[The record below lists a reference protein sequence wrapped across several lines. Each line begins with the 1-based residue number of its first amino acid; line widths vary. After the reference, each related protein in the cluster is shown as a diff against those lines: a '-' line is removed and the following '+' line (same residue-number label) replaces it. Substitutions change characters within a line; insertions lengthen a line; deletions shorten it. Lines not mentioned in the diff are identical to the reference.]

1 MKRKMVLMLLWGVLI
16 SSLPMV
22 AQQVTNKIYIPEVE
36 CGRGKTV
43 NVPVAISNDS
53 EIVALQF
60 DVQLPVG
67 STIDGS
73 SWSLTDR
80 KADHSLSVRRISST
94 HYLFVVYSPTNM
106 PIRGNSGNLINFSL
120 LVPESW
126 EVGGKYPFVIENP
139 ILSARDGVNVW
150 TSSEAGALIVIA
162 DPRPDVAVSAVK
174 TDKASYVPGDK
185 ISVSWLVTNE
195 GDKET
200 GDGWSE
206 QVSLVADNGEEVY
219 LDKVYYESVLGV
231 GGTVN
236 RQAEFVLPDLLGV
249 DGMVKAKVKLVPGAG
264 LGELAAAIG
273 NNTAYA
279 ETGCTIA
286 RKLQVELPATAIKEN
301 DASLIR
307 CKLYRS
313 GSWANEQVFT
323 LRADKPERLDVPQS
337 VTIQKGQ
344 SGGAFYIHAVDNEVQ
359 NTDSVVTITIEGNGY
374 EAITGEVCI
383 ADDELPALTLTP
395 SKTELTEGDVF
406 TLTVERESK
415 SDTPLTVY
423 LSTSHKSRFKLPTQ
437 AVIPAGEKSVE
448 VEVTAIDDNIPDVTA
463 DVDFTVSAERYSSGK
478 CIILLNDN
486 DVSQIQLVF
495 STEEVN
501 ESAGGSAIIG
511 RVTRTTNLDSKITV
525 KLAVSSPDA
534 YLSYETL
541 VFSAG
546 VRSQEFSIGVVDN
559 ALMDGDREVLVTAS
573 VYLPS
578 CNCSATATSG
588 GHVTKSFK
596 ILDDDGPSLS
606 LTASQPT
613 ILEGAAE
620 GIVLRVTRNNTDN
633 TDITVTL
640 ASDNET
646 DLVFDK
652 TVIIPAGVSFVDVKV
667 YAKANEIS
675 EGDRTSTI
683 VATSEGY
690 TKGICWVMITDQTL
704 PDAAI
709 GYLALSKKEA
719 LAGDTLT
726 VSAKVVNKGAA
737 ELPAKTKVMVYLTS
751 DQKYSSSSKKTFLT
765 TLYTQKTLMAGE
777 EELVSRNFALPDVT
791 GKYSIV
797 AIVNEDHSVKEL
809 TSVNNVS
816 DMLPLTMSPKF
827 SVTASVGKKCYQP
840 GEEVVISGKVSGVD
854 VANAQLEVYILSD
867 GAREVLQA
875 QADSDGNYTLN
886 FKPASRQMGH
896 FAVGACYPGEGLK
909 TEMASFD
916 IYGIRRTSDS
926 WITWDVTTDE
936 PYTGK
941 IAVFNPCSVPL
952 TNVKAE
958 LASLADGCQV
968 EFDALSSIPA
978 NSMGEITYMVTGNKQ
993 TDLLDYERM
1002 PLTITTA
1009 EGASLSTTVFYYCK
1023 SQKPVLQANVS
1034 SVQTT
1039 VTKGTVRDYSVI
1051 LTNTG
1056 KGETGVVSVVLP
1068 ADQKWMT
1075 SVTPLEMPSIAGG
1088 DSAVVVLRFATTDEM
1103 QLNVPVTGTIG
1114 INCRNGNG
1122 IPLSYSIE
1130 PVSETKGILVVDV
1143 KDEYT
1148 YFTDDAPHVEGAKV
1162 VIMHPV
1168 SRKVMYE
1175 GVTGADGLFTVTDI
1189 PEGYYAITVTAEKHD
1204 SYSNNLLVD
1213 PGRTIK
1219 VDVDLTFQAITYDWN
1234 VVETEVQDEYEVETV
1249 VKYETN
1255 VPVPVVVTT
1264 YPDEIYCKNYIFNL
1278 TLTNK
1283 GLITAQ
1289 NVTID
1294 VPEVSGLKFELLSE
1308 NPIAQL
1314 RAQESIVVPV
1324 RVTAEVEYDDVVFT
1338 HSRITSTASGADADD
1353 PSQIVSYRTKFKSA
1367 EARDGWG
1374 TKCLDFRWKKYWEYY
1389 CAGKY
1394 KTASDYY
1401 DYFYGPNGLCNKPGS
1416 GSGATGGSG
1425 GSGGGFPSLGG
1436 GGKSSYGSSASGSKV
1451 SIEICS
1457 KKNNSGDG
1465 DGDDEAEEQ
1474 PEEQSCEKEPVL
1486 KYILAAEKGSTSG
1499 KPVKG
1504 VAADGE
1510 SKVRIM
1516 LDTAVSKIPSA
1527 DCGYEVHWSLS
1538 EELGHLENTDSWTNI
1553 VYVAPDNFPDGE
1565 KEAVHKITATMHY
1578 SSEYN
1583 SGSASV
1589 DIEIIRVPVLM
1600 VHGLN
1605 SDAMCFWELQRYLEQ
1620 SGQYQSFQLFR
1631 ADYEP
1636 TNCSHFRVN
1645 EGVVKRGISI
1655 LKRAC
1660 AFNGYMIGKVD
1671 LVGHSMGGILSRL
1684 HVQYVDNT
1692 NVHKVITLNTPHT
1705 GSPLGALAVVIPNEI
1720 PEVLRGI
1727 LMGFK
1732 GDDAIKD
1739 LAIGSDAMN
1748 NYLND
1753 GNAMQRMKGIPVHAL
1768 TTTVLDEAFGD
1779 LDKGLLT
1786 ADPLLRL
1793 SIVGQALKIVSFLG
1807 SSDMVVSLDSQKGG
1821 LNTPYTDNTD
1831 GFWHCASPDAATV
1844 HQRIYSLLLDRA
1856 DDSNEFSMNGFPVA
1870 SSSAKRLSTAYV
1882 DSRLSVVK
1890 KNIII
1895 DAEVDVEK
1903 RKLSVQADIASLNL
1917 SNPVI
1922 VGTFSDGSSIVASA
1936 NSVTCDIPATHEG
1949 AISICVMGTDGEG
1962 NLVMDSTLVD
1972 TDIALSAVPLQLS
1985 LPYDTAYVAIGET
1998 RSFKAHCT
2006 WSNGA
2011 VTVVT
2016 PSVALQDE
2024 LGYINNQDATVI
2036 GEKTGTSL
2044 LTASFKGLTAQCVVD
2059 VFDEDKVLDFGTTTD
2074 DREPSKGVCST
2085 ISLSFKQTI
2094 TVARQAFR
2102 GTLTMFNGHE
2112 SQAIDSLQLNLE
2124 VRDSKGQLAT
2134 SRQFAISNESI
2145 DHFGGKLKGPWTLE
2159 AKQTGT
2165 ATILFV
2171 PSKYAAP
2178 TEPEEYSFG
2187 GTITYKDPFTGL
2199 FVTRDLYPVKLT
2211 VKPCPDLSLSY
2222 FVERDVFGDDPETAA
2237 IEPSIPAEFSLLI
2250 NNVGYGDANS
2260 VKIATGQPEI
2270 VDNQKGL
2277 AIHFEIVGSSMNGQA
2292 ATTDFANL
2300 DFGSIPAGKQ
2310 AYAQWY
2316 FTSSLLGHF
2325 TEYNT
2330 TITKGSSYGNED
2342 FNLLSIEGCHELI
2355 RSLKVPGTSLTAFMV
2370 NDIKDANDL
2379 PDCVYL
2385 TDGTVDDRVTI
2396 VSESAS
2402 CSSTG
2407 DNQYTLTVSGAKGWV
2422 YGVIHDPTNGRQ
2434 KLTSVTRMSDGVTI
2448 DLQNFWQTDRTLRD
2462 GKDPLYENN
2471 LRFADYLA
2479 DMQESYVLT
2488 FVPKP
2493 DLELEVESFD
2503 GIPTGDI
2510 HSALTE
2516 ILVTFNKPV
2525 NAATFTA
2532 EDLSL
2537 YCQNTK
2543 VDLSQLVIEPVSDT
2557 QFKLDL
2563 SLLPPR
2569 DGYHVLTVQTAGIE
2583 DTDGFCGSTGKNATW
2598 NQFVGGKVA
2607 LSVVVTPE
2615 GAGMVTPKN
2624 QEYVFGTDLE
2634 LKAEANEGYDFVCWK
2649 INGEKISEEP
2659 VYKYQIVADRTIK
2672 AEFKAKLYDL
2682 TIDYDTQA
2690 GTVSLGKGVGK
2701 YEYNTDIELSA
2712 SPNAGY
2718 TFSGWR
2724 VDGEILSTD
2733 VTFSLI
2739 IKENVVV
2746 EAVFTKIPVD
2756 TTVSYELPVGWNWL
2770 SANVKDENLNH
2781 PAALLEPI
2789 RQSVISVLGQE
2800 GDLTYDDQYGL
2811 HGSLTAFKPDRGY
2824 KVRVKE
2830 DVDFSLKGVP
2840 FSEDEVT
2847 VTLHKGWNWIGYIP
2861 NMEMPV
2867 NMALGNLTA
2876 EEGDVVMAQDQFA
2889 TYDGAT
2895 WKGSLAILAP
2905 GNAYLYYSGS
2915 VKSFNYPAGSSKMMA
2930 PMLFY
2935 RASESYYSEKW
2946 QYDKRKY
2953 ADNMGVIS
2961 RLYDSSGQELPAG
2974 QFLIGAFV
2982 GEECR
2987 GMSSETDG
2995 YQFVTVHGEQT
3006 NEQVTFRAYNTL
3018 TGEEFDIKE
3027 TLGFDTNVVGSL
3039 TNPLILHLG
3048 TATDLDKNGSSLLI
3062 YPNPVKDRLFIRTD
3076 WQNVKEIRI
3085 LDMKGRVLLIADN
3098 LPSGVGLD
3106 VTSLTEGIY
3115 FITVQTDTDLIRQK
3129 FVKTNHLK

>member
-1 MKRKMVLMLLWGVLI
+1 MKRKMVFMLLWGVVL
-16 SSLPMV
+16 SSLPRV
-22 AQQVTNKIYIPEVE
+22 AQQVTNKIYIPEME
-36 CGRGKTV
+36 CGRGKTI

-60 DVQLPVG
+60 DVQLPSG
-67 STIDGS
+67 STITGS

-80 KADHSLSVRRISST
+80 KSDHSLSVRRMSST
-94 HYLFVVYSPTNM
+94 HYLFVVYSLTNT
-106 PIRGNSGNLINFSL
+106 PLRGNSGNLINFSL
-120 LVPESW
+120 QVPENW

-139 ILSARDGVNVW
+139 ILSARDGSNVW
-150 TSSEAGALIVIA
+150 TSSEAGALIMIA
-162 DPRPDVAVSAVK
+162 DPRPDVAVSTVK
-174 TDKASYVPGDK
+174 VDKSSYAPSDK
-185 ISVSWLVTNE
+185 IVVSWLVTNE

-219 LDKVYYESVLGV
+219 LGKVYYESILGD

-236 RQAEFVLPDLLGV
+236 RQAEFTLSDLPGV
-249 DGMVKAKVKLVPGAG
+249 DGMVKAKVKLIPGTN

-279 ETGCTIA
+279 GTGCTIA
-286 RKLQVELPATAIKEN
+286 KKLRVELPTAAIKEN
-301 DASLIR
+301 NTSLIR

-313 GSWANEQVFT
+313 GTWANEQVFS
-323 LRADKPERLDVPQS
+323 LRADKPERLNVPQS
-337 VTIQKGQ
+337 VTIPAGQ
-344 SGGAFYIHAVDNEVQ
+344 SGGTFYIHAIDNEVL
-359 NTDSVVTITIEGNGY
+359 NVDSVVTITIEGNGY
-374 EAITGEVCI
+374 ETITGEVHI
-383 ADDELPALTLTP
+383 IDDELPALTLIP
-395 SKTELTEGDVF
+395 SKTELTEGDTF

-415 SDTPLTVY
+415 RDTPLTVY
-423 LSTSHKSRFKLPTQ
+423 LSTSHKSRFKLPAQ
-437 AVIPAGEKSVE
+437 VMIPAGEKSVA
-448 VEVTAIDDNIPDVTA
+448 VEVLAVDDNIPDVTA
-463 DVDFTVSAERYSSGK
+463 DVDFTVSADGYNGGK

-486 DVSQIQLVF
+486 DVPQIQLSF
-495 STEEVN
+495 STEEIN
-501 ESAGGSAIIG
+501 ESAGSTAIVG
-511 RVTRTTNLDSKITV
+511 RVTRITNLESKITV
-525 KLAVSSPDA
+525 KLAVSSQDA

-541 VFSAG
+541 VFPAG
-546 VRSQEFSIGVVDN
+546 VSSQEFSIGVVDN
-559 ALMDGDREVLVTAS
+559 ALKDGDREVIVTAS

-606 LTASQPT
+606 LTTSQPT
-613 ILEGAAE
+613 ILEGVAE
-620 GIVLRVTRNNTDN
+620 GIVLKVTRNNTDN
-633 TDITVTL
+633 ADITVTL
-640 ASDNET
+640 TSDNET

-652 TVIIPAGVSFVDVKV
+652 TVIIPAGVSSVDVKV
-667 YAKANEIS
+667 YAKANDVS

-683 VATSEGY
+683 IATSEGY

-704 PDAAI
+704 PDVAI
-709 GYLALSKKEA
+709 SYLALSKKEA

-726 VSAKVVNKGAA
+726 VSAKVINKGAA

-751 DQKYSSSSKKTFLT
+751 DQKYSSTSKKTFLT
-765 TLYTQKTLMAGE
+765 TLYTQKALMVGE
-777 EELVSRNFALPDVT
+777 EELISRNFALPDVT

-816 DMLPLTMSPKF
+816 DVLPLTMNPKF
-827 SVTASVGKKCYQP
+827 SVTASVGKEFYQQ
-840 GEEVVISGKVSGVD
+840 GEEIVITGKVSGVD
-854 VANAQLEVYILSD
+854 VANAKLEVYIISN

-896 FAVGACYPGEGLK
+896 FMVGACYPGEGLK

-926 WITWDVTTDE
+926 WITWNVTTDE
-936 PYTGK
+936 PYTDK
-941 IAVFNPCSVPL
+941 IAIFNPCNVPL

-958 LASLADGCQV
+958 LVSLVNGCQV
-968 EFDALSSIPA
+968 EFDVLSSIPA
-978 NSMGEITYMVTGNKQ
+978 NSMGEIAYTVTGNEQ
-993 TDLLDYERM
+993 TNLIDYERM
-1002 PLTITTA
+1002 PLKITTA
-1009 EGASLSTTVFYYCK
+1009 EGASLSTTVFYHCK
-1023 SQKPVLQANVS
+1023 SQKPVLRANVS
-1034 SVQTT
+1034 SIHTT

-1056 KGETGVVSVVLP
+1056 KEETGVVSVVLP
-1068 ADQKWMT
+1068 SDQKWMT

-1088 DSAVVVLRFATTDEM
+1088 DSAVVVLRLATTDEM

-1130 PVSETKGILVVDV
+1130 PVSETKGTLVVDV

-1148 YFTDDAPHVEGAKV
+1148 YFTDEAPHVEGAKV

-1168 SRKVMYE
+1168 SRQVIYE
-1175 GVTGADGLFTVTDI
+1175 GVTGIDGLFTVGDI

-1213 PGRTIK
+1213 PGKTTK

-1234 VVETEVQDEYEVETV
+1234 VVETEIQDEYEVETV

-1264 YPDEIYCKNYIFNL
+1264 YPSEIYCKNYIFNL

-1294 VPEVSGLKFELLSE
+1294 VPEVEGLKFELLCE

-1314 RAQESIVVPV
+1314 RAQESIIVPV

-1338 HSRITSTASGADADD
+1338 HSRITNTSSGAGVDD
-1353 PSQIVSYRTKFKSA
+1353 PSRIVSYRTKFKSA
-1367 EARDGWG
+1367 EARAGWG

-1389 CAGKY
+1389 CSGKY

-1416 GSGATGGSG
+1416 GSGGPGGGSG
-1425 GSGGGFPSLGG
+1425 SGFPSLSGG
-1436 GGKSSYGSSASGSKV
+1436 GNSSYGSSSSGNKV

-1457 KKNNSGDG
+1457 KKNN
-1465 DGDDEAEEQ
+1465 GDDGADEQ
-1474 PEEQSCEKEPVL
+1474 PEEQPCEEKPVL
-1486 KYILAAEKGSTSG
+1486 KYKLVTEKGSSRSSE
-1499 KPVKG
+1499 VKG
-1504 VAADGE
+1504 VAADGQ
-1510 SKVRIM
+1510 SKVKII
-1516 LDTAVSKIPSA
+1516 LDVATSKIPS
-1527 DCGYEVHWSLS
+1527 DECGYTVKWTLS
-1538 EELGHLENTDSWTNI
+1538 EDLGHLENADSWTNVI
-1553 VYVAPDNFPDGE
+1553 YVAPENFPEDD
-1565 KEAVHKITATMHY
+1565 KPVHTITARMQY
-1578 SSEYN
+1578 SSQYHSDSYDVN
-1583 SGSASV
+1583 
-1589 DIEIIRVPVLM
+1589 IEIIRVPVVM
-1600 VHGLN
+1600 IHGLN
-1605 SDAMCFWELQRYLEQ
+1605 SDETCFAKLRTYLKA
-1620 SGQYQSFQLFR
+1620 SNLYRGFQLNCV
-1631 ADYEP
+1631 DYST
-1636 TNCSHFRVN
+1636 TNCAYFAVN
-1645 EGVVKRGISI
+1645 ALDRKVADWGIKES
-1655 LKRAC
+1655 RMMC
-1660 AFNGYMIGKVD
+1660 MDNGYVSQKAD

-1684 HVQYVDNT
+1684 HVQYVDDK
-1692 NVHKVITLNTPHT
+1692 NVHKLITLNTPHS
-1705 GSPLGALAVVIPNEI
+1705 GSPLGDVFGP
-1720 PEVLRGI
+1720 VLDQHPIIAGI
-1727 LMGFK
+1727 VDHWIHFK
-1732 GDDAIKD
+1732 PDAIND
-1739 LAIGSDAMN
+1739 LALDSKAIDDFLNNDAALSKMN
-1748 NYLND
+1748 
-1753 GNAMQRMKGIPVHAL
+1753 GIPVHAL
-1768 TTTVLDEAFGD
+1768 TTAVNVIDPSYVSTPLYELAVIFKAL
-1779 LDKGLLT
+1779 GLIFYDGLN
-1786 ADPLLRL
+1786 D
-1793 SIVGQALKIVSFLG
+1793 G
-1807 SSDMVVSLDSQKGG
+1807 VVSLESQKGG
-1821 LNTPYTDNTD
+1821 LNEPYTNNLMGPSHTD
-1831 GFWHCASPDAATV
+1831 SPNNATI
-1844 HQRIYSLLLDRA
+1844 HKRILSLLNQPSGSTA
-1856 DDSNEFSMNGFPVA
+1856 FSMSGFRPVDLHYK
-1870 SSSAKRLSTAYV
+1870 SNVDKRM
-1882 DSRLSVVK
+1882 RNLSVRSDNGNDLKLEAALNPTDNRKVDMQVETSS
-1890 KNIII
+1890 NILKT
-1895 DAEVDVEK
+1895 VM
-1903 RKLSVQADIASLNL
+1903 IAN
-1917 SNPVI
+1917 
-1922 VGTFSDGSSIVASA
+1922 FSDGKSYTSADEQAS
-1936 NSVTCDIPATHEG
+1936 CDIPATHKG
-1949 AISICVMGTDGEG
+1949 RITVYAIGIDQNDC
-1962 NLVMDSTLVD
+1962 LLFDSVYVD
-1972 TDIALSAVPLQLS
+1972 TPLQTSATPVRIALVRDSV
-1985 LPYDTAYVAIGET
+1985 YVAIDEERTIHAMCYWDNGDQTMVEPVIT
-1998 RSFKAHCT
+1998 IEKELAHI
-2006 WSNGA
+2006 SGA
-2011 VTVVT
+2011 T
-2016 PSVALQDE
+2016 L
-2024 LGYINNQDATVI
+2024 I
-2036 GEKTGTSL
+2036 GEK
-2044 LTASFKGLTAQCVVD
+2044 A
-2059 VFDEDKVLDFGTTTD
+2059 GTTTLKATYEGLVDQCVLRIYDGNKIDTPDETDPD
-2074 DREPSKGVCST
+2074 DEPSKGVCST

-2112 SQAIDSLQLNLE
+2112 AQAIDSLQLNLE
-2124 VRDSKGQLAT
+2124 VRDNEGKLAT
-2134 SRQFAISNESI
+2134 SQQFAVSNESI

-2178 TEPEEYSFG
+2178 TEPKEYSFG

-2199 FVTRDLYPVKLT
+2199 FVTRDLYPVTLT

-2222 FVERDVFGDDPETAA
+2222 FVERDVFGDDPETAE

-2277 AIHFEIVGSSMNGQA
+2277 AIHFEMIGFSMNGQA
-2292 ATTDFANL
+2292 ATADFANL
-2300 DFGSIPAGKQ
+2300 DFGSIQAGKQ

-2355 RSLKVPGTSLTAFMV
+2355 RSLKVPNTSLTAFMV

-2402 CSSTG
+2402 CSSMG
-2407 DNQYTLTVSGAKGWV
+2407 NNQYTLTLSGAKGWV
-2422 YGVIHDPTNGRQ
+2422 YGAIHDPTNGRQ
-2434 KLTSVTRMSDGVTI
+2434 KLASVTRMSDDAVI

-2479 DMQESYVLT
+2479 NAQESYVLT
-2488 FVPKP
+2488 FTPKP
-2493 DLELEVESFD
+2493 DLVLEVESFG

-2516 ILVTFNKPV
+2516 ILVTFNKPI
-2525 NAATFTA
+2525 NTATFTA
-2532 EDLSL
+2532 DDLSL

-2557 QFKLDL
+2557 QYKLDL

-2569 DGYHVLTVQTAGIE
+2569 DGYHVLTVQTEDIE
-2583 DTDGFCGSTGKNATW
+2583 DLDGFCGSSGKNATW

-2615 GAGMVTPKN
+2615 GAGVVTPKN
-2624 QEYVFGTDLE
+2624 QEYVFGTNLE
-2634 LKAEANEGYDFVCWK
+2634 LKAEANEGYDFACWK

-2672 AEFKAKLYDL
+2672 AEFKAKLYDV
-2682 TIDYDTQA
+2682 TIDYDVQA
-2690 GTVSLGKGVGK
+2690 GIVSLGKGVGK
-2701 YEYNTDIELSA
+2701 YEYNTDIQLSA

-2718 TFSGWR
+2718 VFNGWR

-2733 VTFSLI
+2733 AIFSLT
-2739 IKENVVV
+2739 IKKNVEI
-2746 EAVFTKIPVD
+2746 EAVFTKIPID
-2756 TTVSYELPVGWNWL
+2756 TMVSYELPTGWNWF
-2770 SANVKDENLNH
+2770 SINVKDENLNN
-2781 PAALLEPI
+2781 PVALLESI
-2789 RQSVISVLGQE
+2789 KQSVVSVLGQE
-2800 GDLTYDDQYGL
+2800 EDLVYDDQYGL
-2811 HGSLTAFKPDRGY
+2811 YGSLTAFKPDRGY

-2830 DVDFSLKGVP
+2830 DVDFSLKGIP
-2840 FSEDEVT
+2840 FAENEVT
-2847 VTLHKGWNWIGYIP
+2847 ITLNKGWNWMGYTP
-2861 NMEMPV
+2861 NMEMSV
-2867 NMALGNLTA
+2867 NAALCNLMA
-2876 EEGDVVMAQDQFA
+2876 EEGDIVMAQDQFA
-2889 TYDGAT
+2889 TYDGAA
-2895 WKGSLAILAP
+2895 WKGSLSVLAP

-2915 VKSFNYPAGSSKMMA
+2915 VKSFNYPTGSSKMA
-2930 PMLFY
+2930 IPMLSY
-2935 RASESYYSEKW
+2935 RASESYYFAKW

-2961 RLYDSSGQELPAG
+2961 RLYSSSGQELPAG
-2974 QFLIGAFV
+2974 QFRIGAFT

-2987 GMSSETDG
+2987 GMSSEADG

-3006 NEQVTFRAYNTL
+3006 NEKVTFRAYNTL

-3027 TLGFDTNVVGSL
+3027 TIRFGANVVGSL
-3039 TNPLILHLG
+3039 TNPFILHLG
-3048 TATDLDKNGSSLLI
+3048 SATGLDKNGSSLLI

-3076 WQNVKEIRI
+3076 LQNVKEIRI
-3085 LDMKGRVLLIADN
+3085 IDMKGSVLLTTDT
-3098 LPSGVGLD
+3098 LPLGVGLD

-3115 FITVQTDTDLIRQK
+3115 FITIQTDTDLIRQK
-3129 FVKTNHLK
+3129 FVKSNRTK

>member
-1 MKRKMVLMLLWGVLI
+1 MKRKMVFMLLWGMLL

-22 AQQVTNKIYIPEVE
+22 AQQVANKIYIPEVE
-36 CGRGKTV
+36 CGRGKTI

-60 DVQLPVG
+60 DVQFPSG
-67 STIDGS
+67 SIIAGS

-80 KADHSLSVRRISST
+80 KSDHSLSVRRMSST
-94 HYLFVVYSPTNM
+94 HYLFVVYSPTNT
-106 PIRGNSGNLINFSL
+106 PLRGNSGNLINFSL
-120 LVPESW
+120 RVPESW

-139 ILSARDGVNVW
+139 ILSVRDGSNVW

-162 DPRPDVAVSAVK
+162 DPCPDVAVSTVK
-174 TDKASYVPGDK
+174 VNKSSYAPGDK
-185 ISVSWLVTNE
+185 ILVSWLVTNE

-219 LDKVYYESVLGV
+219 LGKVYYESILGV
-231 GGTVN
+231 DGTVN
-236 RQAEFVLPDLLGV
+236 RQAEFAISDLPGV
-249 DGMVKAKVKLVPGAG
+249 DGVVKAKVKLIPGTN

-286 RKLQVELPATAIKEN
+286 KKLRVELPTAAIKEN
-301 DASLIR
+301 NTSLIR

-313 GSWANEQVFT
+313 GSWANEQVFS
-323 LRADKPERLDVPQS
+323 LRADKPGRLNVPQS
-337 VTIQKGQ
+337 VTIPAGQ
-344 SGGAFYIHAVDNEVQ
+344 SGGTFYIHAIDNEVL
-359 NTDSVVTITIEGNGY
+359 NVDSVVTITIEGNGY
-374 EAITGEVCI
+374 ETITGEI
-383 ADDELPALTLTP
+383 HIIDDELPVLTLTP
-395 SKTELTEGDVF
+395 SKTELTEGDTF

-415 SDTPLTVY
+415 RDTPLTVY
-423 LSTSHKSRFKLPTQ
+423 LSTSHKSRFKLPAQ
-437 AVIPAGEKSVE
+437 AVIPAGEKSVA
-448 VEVTAIDDNIPDVTA
+448 VEVLAVDDNIPDVTA
-463 DVDFTVSAERYSSGK
+463 DVDFTVSAGGYNGGK

-486 DVSQIQLVF
+486 DVPQIQLSF

-501 ESAGGSAIIG
+501 ESAGSTAIVG
-511 RVTRTTNLDSKITV
+511 RVTRITNLESKITV
-525 KLAVSSPDA
+525 KLTVSSPDA

-541 VFSAG
+541 FFPAG
-546 VRSQEFSIGVVDN
+546 VSSQEFSIGVVDN
-559 ALMDGDREVLVTAS
+559 ALKDGDREVIVTAS

-606 LTASQPT
+606 LTTSQPT
-613 ILEGAAE
+613 ILEGVAE
-620 GIVLRVTRNNTDN
+620 GIVLKVTRNNTDN
-633 TDITVTL
+633 TDITVALT
-640 ASDNET
+640 SDNET

-652 TVIIPAGVSFVDVKV
+652 TVIIPAGVSSVDVKV
-667 YAKANEIS
+667 YAKANDVS
-675 EGDRTSTI
+675 EGDQTSTI
-683 VATSEGY
+683 IATSEGY

-709 GYLALSKKEA
+709 SYLALSKKEA

-726 VSAKVVNKGAA
+726 VSAKVINKGAA
-737 ELPAKTKVMVYLTS
+737 ELPAKTKAMVYLTS
-751 DQKYSSSSKKTFLT
+751 DQKYSGTSKKTFLT
-765 TLYTQKTLMAGE
+765 TLYTQKVLMVGE
-777 EELVSRNFALPDVT
+777 EELISRNFALPDVT

-797 AIVNEDHSVKEL
+797 AIVNGDHSVKEL

-816 DMLPLTMSPKF
+816 DVLPLTMNPKF
-827 SVTASVGKKCYQP
+827 SVTASVGKEFYQQ
-840 GEEVVISGKVSGVD
+840 GEEIVITGKVSGVD
-854 VANAQLEVYILSD
+854 VANAKLEVYIISN

-896 FAVGACYPGEGLK
+896 FTVGACYPGEGLK

-926 WITWDVTTDE
+926 WITWNVTTDE
-936 PYTGK
+936 SYTSK
-941 IAVFNPCSVPL
+941 IAVFNPCNVPL

-958 LASLADGCQV
+958 LASLVNGCQV
-968 EFDALSSIPA
+968 EFDVLSSIPA
-978 NSMGEITYMVTGNKQ
+978 NSMGEIAYTVTGNEQ
-993 TDLLDYERM
+993 TNLIDYERM
-1002 PLTITTA
+1002 PLKITTA
-1009 EGASLSTTVFYYCK
+1009 EGASLSTTVFYHCK
-1023 SQKPVLQANVS
+1023 SQKPVLRANVS
-1034 SVQTT
+1034 SIHTT

-1056 KGETGVVSVVLP
+1056 KEETGVVSVVLP
-1068 ADQKWMT
+1068 SDQKWMT

-1088 DSAVVVLRFATTDEM
+1088 DSAVVVLRLATTDEM

-1130 PVSETKGILVVDV
+1130 PVSETKGTLIVDV

-1148 YFTDDAPHVEGAKV
+1148 YFTDESPHVEGAKV

-1168 SRKVMYE
+1168 SRQVIYE
-1175 GVTGADGLFTVTDI
+1175 GVTGTDGLFTVGDI

-1213 PGRTIK
+1213 PGKTTK

-1255 VPVPVVVTT
+1255 VPVPVVMTT
-1264 YPDEIYCKNYIFNL
+1264 YPSEIYCKNYIFNL

-1294 VPEVSGLKFELLSE
+1294 VPEIEGLKFELLCE

-1314 RAQESIVVPV
+1314 RAQESIIVPV

-1338 HSRITSTASGADADD
+1338 HSRITNTSSGADVDD
-1353 PSQIVSYRTKFKSA
+1353 PSRIVSYRTKFKSA
-1367 EARDGWG
+1367 EARAGWG

-1416 GSGATGGSG
+1416 GSG
-1425 GSGGGFPSLGG
+1425 GSGGGSGSGFPSLSGG
-1436 GGKSSYGSSASGSKV
+1436 GNSSYGSSSSGNKV

-1457 KKNNSGDG
+1457 KKNNGG
-1465 DGDDEAEEQ
+1465 DGDDDDEVEEQ

-1486 KYILAAEKGSTSG
+1486 KYILAAGKGNTSS

-1504 VAADGE
+1504 VAADGK
-1510 SKVRIM
+1510 SKVRIV
-1516 LDTAVSKIPSA
+1516 LDTAVSKIPSV

-1636 TNCSHFRVN
+1636 TNCSYFKVN
-1645 EGVVKRGISI
+1645 EGVVKRGMSV

-1705 GSPLGALAVVIPNEI
+1705 GSPLGTLAVMVPNDV

-1739 LAIGSDAMN
+1739 LAIGSDAMK
-1748 NYLND
+1748 NYLNN

-1768 TTTVLDEAFGD
+1768 TTTIWDEAFGD
-1779 LDKGLLT
+1779 LAKGLLT

-1793 SIVGQALKIVSFLG
+1793 SIVGQVLQIISFGG

-1821 LNTPYTDNTD
+1821 LNSPYTDNTD
-1831 GFWHCASPDAATV
+1831 GFRHTASPNAAAV
-1844 HQRIYSLLLDRA
+1844 HQRIYSLLMDRA

-1870 SSSAKRLSTAYV
+1870 SSSAKMLSTTYA

-1917 SNPVI
+1917 SNLVI
-1922 VGTFSDGSSIVASA
+1922 VGTFSDGSSIVASV

-1949 AISICVMGTDGEG
+1949 SISICIMGTDEEG
-1962 NLVMDSTLVD
+1962 NLVVDSTLVD
-1972 TDIALSAVPLQLS
+1972 TDIVLSAVPLQLS

-2006 WSNGA
+2006 WSNGE

-2016 PSVALQDE
+2016 PSVSLQDE
-2024 LGYINNQDATVI
+2024 VGYINNQDATII
-2036 GEKTGTSL
+2036 GEKIGTSL
-2044 LTASFKGLTAQCVVD
+2044 LTASFKGLTAQCIVD
-2059 VFDEDKVLDFGTTTD
+2059 VFDENKIFDFGDTD
-2074 DREPSKGVCST
+2074 EKEPSKGVCST

-2112 SQAIDSLQLNLE
+2112 AQAIDSLQLNLE
-2124 VRDSKGQLAT
+2124 VRDNEGELAT
-2134 SRQFAISNESI
+2134 SQQFAVSNESI

-2178 TEPEEYSFG
+2178 TEPKEYSFG

-2199 FVTRDLYPVKLT
+2199 FVTRDLYPVMLT

-2222 FVERDVFGDDPETAA
+2222 FVERDVFGDDPETAE

-2277 AIHFEIVGSSMNGQA
+2277 AIHFEMVGSSMNGQA
-2292 ATTDFANL
+2292 VTTDFANL
-2300 DFGSIPAGKQ
+2300 DFGSIQAGKQ

-2355 RSLKVPGTSLTAFMV
+2355 RSLKVPNTSLTAFMV

-2402 CSSTG
+2402 CSSMG
-2407 DNQYTLTVSGAKGWV
+2407 DNQYTLTLSGAKGWV
-2422 YGVIHDPTNGRQ
+2422 YGAIHDPTNGRQ
-2434 KLTSVTRMSDGVTI
+2434 KLASVTRMSDGIVI

-2479 DMQESYVLT
+2479 NTQESYVLT
-2488 FVPKP
+2488 FTPKP
-2493 DLELEVESFD
+2493 DLVLEVESFG

-2516 ILVTFNKPV
+2516 ILVTFNKPI
-2525 NAATFTA
+2525 NTATFRA
-2532 EDLSL
+2532 DDLSL

-2557 QFKLDL
+2557 QYKLDL
-2563 SLLPPR
+2563 SLLTPR

-2583 DTDGFCGSTGKNATW
+2583 DVDGFCGSSGKNATW

-2615 GAGMVTPKN
+2615 GAGVVTPKN
-2624 QEYVFGTDLE
+2624 QEYVFGTNLE
-2634 LKAEANEGYDFVCWK
+2634 LKAEANEGYDFACWK

-2659 VYKYQIVADRTIK
+2659 VYKYQIVADRTVK
-2672 AEFKAKLYDL
+2672 AEFKAKLYDV
-2682 TIDYDTQA
+2682 TIDYDVQA
-2690 GTVSLGKGVGK
+2690 GTVSLGRGVGK
-2701 YEYNTDIELSA
+2701 YEYNTDIQLSV

-2718 TFSGWR
+2718 VFNGWR

-2733 VTFSLI
+2733 AIFSLT
-2739 IKENVVV
+2739 IKKNVEI

-2756 TTVSYELPVGWNWL
+2756 TTVSYELPTGWNWF
-2770 SANVKDENLNH
+2770 SINVKDENLNN
-2781 PAALLEPI
+2781 PVALLEPI
-2789 RQSVISVLGQE
+2789 KQSVVSVLGQE
-2800 GDLTYDDQYGL
+2800 EDLVYDDQYGL
-2811 HGSLTAFKPDRGY
+2811 YGSLTAFKPDRGY

-2830 DVDFSLKGVP
+2830 DVDFSLKGIP
-2840 FSEDEVT
+2840 FAENEVT
-2847 VTLHKGWNWIGYIP
+2847 ITLNKGWNWMGYTP
-2861 NMEMPV
+2861 NMEMSV
-2867 NMALGNLTA
+2867 NAALRNLMA
-2876 EEGDVVMAQDQFA
+2876 EEGDIVMAQDQFA
-2889 TYDGAT
+2889 TYDGTA
-2895 WKGSLAILAP
+2895 WKGSLSVLAP
-2905 GNAYLYYSGS
+2905 GNTYLYYSGS
-2915 VKSFNYPAGSSKMMA
+2915 VKSFNYPAGSSKMTI
-2930 PMLFY
+2930 PMLSY
-2935 RASESYYSEKW
+2935 RASESYYFAKW

-2961 RLYDSSGQELPAG
+2961 RLYSSSGQELSAG

-2987 GMSSETDG
+2987 GMSSEADG

-3006 NEQVTFRAYNTL
+3006 NEKVTFRAYNTL

-3027 TLGFDTNVVGSL
+3027 TIRFGANVVGNL
-3039 TNPLILHLG
+3039 TNPFILHLG
-3048 TATDLDKNGSSLLI
+3048 AATGLDKNGSSLLI

-3076 WQNVKEIRI
+3076 LQNVKEIRI
-3085 LDMKGRVLLIADN
+3085 IDMKGSVLLTTDT
-3098 LPSGVGLD
+3098 LPLGVGLD

-3129 FVKTNHLK
+3129 FVKSNRAK